1 VFVLIQ
7 ESEQSCIC
15 VLGVSI
21 LLFLRLFYCIF
32 EMFRQCDIVLFF
44 ISFSLNPDNKK
55 VEENLSEKV
64 FGISDRNIGNFE

>member
-1 VFVLIQ
+1 
-7 ESEQSCIC
+7 
-15 VLGVSI
+15 
-21 LLFLRLFYCIF
+21 
-32 EMFRQCDIVLFF
+32 MFRQCDIVLFF